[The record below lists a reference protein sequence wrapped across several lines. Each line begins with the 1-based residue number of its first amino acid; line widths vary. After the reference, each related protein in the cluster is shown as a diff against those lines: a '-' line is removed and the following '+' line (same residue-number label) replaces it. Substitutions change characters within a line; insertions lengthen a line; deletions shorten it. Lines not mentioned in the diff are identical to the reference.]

1 MCCCMP
7 MLTLEGITKYAVQL
21 INPLMLL
28 PIYHGAQCNC
38 RFQKAPQGLLVQ
50 QRTGQRNKKGMA
62 DAKSFPGKA
71 CASGCSLPTGI
82 SVKPLQLPVRNQR
95 WRKST
100 SCRNTPQMHQIFLQV
115 RYLNLGAGT
124 SGAESRKRA
133 APCWTFG
140 PGTWFWTLPALPLPP
155 HGADTSLPAVPAFHR
170 LS

>member
-1 MCCCMP
+1 MCCCMLV
-7 MLTLEGITKYAVQL
+7 LTLEGITKYAVQL

-95 WRKST
+95 WKKPT
-100 SCRNTPQMHQIFLQV
+100 SCKNTPQMH
-115 RYLNLGAGT
+115 RGKT
-124 SGAESRKRA
+124 R
-133 APCWTFG
+133 C
-140 PGTWFWTLPALPLPP
+140 LPANPGYP
-155 HGADTSLPAVPAFHR
+155 TPAALH
-170 LS
+170 LMMLL

>member
-1 MCCCMP
+1 MLV
-7 MLTLEGITKYAVQL
+7 LTLEGITKYAVQL

-38 RFQKAPQGLLVQ
+38 RFQKAPQGLLAQ

-95 WRKST
+95 WRNNKLQEHT
-100 SCRNTPQMHQIFLQV
+100 ADAQMH
-115 RYLNLGAGT
+115 RGET
-124 SGAESRKRA
+124 R
-133 APCWTFG
+133 C
-140 PGTWFWTLPALPLPP
+140 LPANPGYL
-155 HGADTSLPAVPAFHR
+155 TPAALH
-170 LS
+170 LMMLL